1 MRLPFLLAAA
11 ATVAWVQPAQAQRTE
26 DEARLAFTM
35 ALTWTGS
42 SDLWAVAGQPI
53 LRPGSGADSL
63 DLDRGIN
70 GGIGVLFGAS
80 YFPSAALGLTGE
92 IFFMGIGVEDAC
104 TVASAGPDPRT
115 VELCTSINGARK
127 SSSAVL
133 VSVGGMYRIGAN
145 QPISPYVRGQAG
157 VLVSNLS
164 PIQMSG
170 TVTDLG
176 TGITYVIY
184 EDPQGTRVTP
194 GFVFGGGFTTPI
206 GKGWQLRAE
215 VRDNLVQIATVAG
228 PTAAGIYEPEIT
240 NEWKNLWSVVIGAD
254 IVLEKKRGR
263 RY

>member
-1 MRLPFLLAAA
+1 MRANFLLAGVAA
-11 ATVAWVQPAQAQRTE
+11 LSLAPPAHAQKTE
-26 DEARLAFTM
+26 DEPRLAFTM
-35 ALTWTGS
+35 ALTYTGN
-42 SDLWAVAGQPI
+42 SDLWAVSDQPI
-53 LRPGSGADSL
+53 LTPGSGFDLL
-63 DLDRGIN
+63 DLNRSIN

-80 YFPSAALGLTGE
+80 YFPKSSLGLTGE

-104 TVASAGPDPRT
+104 TIASPNPDFRT
-115 VELCTSINGARK
+115 QELCASIDGATK

-133 VSVGGMYRIGAN
+133 VSVGGMYRVGAN
-145 QPISPYVRGQAG
+145 QPISPYLRGQVG

-164 PIQMSG
+164 PVEMSG

-176 TGITYVIY
+176 TSLVYVIY
-184 EDPQGTRVTP
+184 DDPSGTRVTP
-194 GFVFGGGFTTPI
+194 GFVLGGGFTTPL

-228 PTAAGIYEPEIT
+228 PTGPGDYEPEIV
-240 NEWKNLWSVVIGAD
+240 NEWQNLWSIVIGAD

>member
-1 MRLPFLLAAA
+1 MRSYTLLAGIAA
-11 ATVAWVQPAQAQRTE
+11 LAWAHPVHAQKTE

-35 ALTWTGS
+35 ALTYTGS
-42 SDLWAVAGQPI
+42 TDLWTVTDQPI
-53 LRPGSGADSL
+53 LTPGSGFDLL

-70 GGIGVLFGAS
+70 GGIGVLFGAT
-80 YFPSAALGLTGE
+80 YFPKSSLGLSGE
-92 IFFMGIGVEDAC
+92 IYFMGIGVEDAC
-104 TVASAGPDPRT
+104 AVASPSPDART
-115 VELCTSINGARK
+115 QEVCSSINGATK

-133 VSVGGMYRIGAN
+133 ATVGGIYRIGAN
-145 QPISPYVRGQAG
+145 QPISPYARVQAG

-164 PIQMSG
+164 PVEMSG

-176 TGITYVIY
+176 TSLVYVIY
-184 EDPQGTRVTP
+184 DDPSGTRVTP
-194 GFVFGGGFTTPI
+194 GFVLGGGFTTPL

-228 PTAAGIYEPEIT
+228 PTSLGSYDPEVV
-240 NEWKNLWSVVIGAD
+240 NEWQNLWSIVIGAD